1 MTDHPE
7 AQAHQELIEE
17 ATLDFS
23 LGDSAAAL
31 EKLEQVLAADT
42 ANFDAWHA
50 MTEVHYAEKAYPQA
64 LEAAEKAHALRPE
77 DIHIN
82 TSLSR
87 IHMQLG
93 NIPTAEKFGAQARM
107 LGWKD
112 ELKGGDGEED

>member
-1 MTDHPE
+1 MSE
-7 AQAHQELIEE
+7 QAHQELIEE

-23 LGDSAAAL
+23 LGDSEAAL
-31 EKLEQVLAADT
+31 KKLGQVVEANP

-50 MTEVHYAEKAYPQA
+50 ITEVRYAEKQYPQA
-64 LEAAEKAHALRPE
+64 LEAAEKAHTLRP
-77 DIHIN
+77 DDLHIN

-107 LGWKD
+107 LGWKE
-112 ELKGGDGEED
+112 ELKDDGEADDE